1 MTKNVYIECA
11 QCVPHA
17 HTLHKDVV
25 WRENGGEK
33 YLTGSNAFVR
43 VDRMHVTQQQQPPSK
58 KKICKKS
65 QKRALAENRSRCKS
79 SSAHKLGSPLRC
91 GKTQSE
97 KVCGEDLNP
106 PHCSACG
113 FHLSRF
119 KPHKAEY

>member
-43 VDRMHVTQQQQPPSK
+43 VDRMHVTQQQQAPSK
-58 KKICKKS
+58 KKPSII
-65 QKRALAENRSRCKS
+65 REGERLPRIVRGAMEL
-79 SSAHKLGSPLRC
+79 AHKLGSPLRC

-113 FHLSRF
+113 FSPF
-119 KPHKAEY
+119 QV

>member
-58 KKICKKS
+58 KKSARNRRRERLPRIVRDAS
-65 QKRALAENRSRCKS
+65 RALHINSGRRCVV
-79 SSAHKLGSPLRC
+79 AR
-91 GKTQSE
+91 
-97 KVCGEDLNP
+97 
-106 PHCSACG
+106 
-113 FHLSRF
+113 
-119 KPHKAEY
+119 HKARKFAERI